1 MGIVKKSLGKL
12 NSKPNVHFSTDS
24 AFSNTSYMA
33 STLRDGCDIDSM
45 DRSLLDCDLLLA
57 SSHPLDSS
65 PLPFLSLDPGAL
77 VGQPGSEAEG
87 SSIRSSSRNLPDG
100 GSSCGPACKPEE
112 AVAEVCTDS
121 ADSRSESGTLG
132 RETVVRFEPIIS
144 TSLVVASTKM
154 EANIGGA
161 SSKGEH

>member
-1 MGIVKKSLGKL
+1 M
-12 NSKPNVHFSTDS
+12 HFSTDS

-45 DRSLLDCDLLLA
+45 DRSLLNCELVADQLA

-65 PLPFLSLDPGAL
+65 PLPFLSLDPGKL

-121 ADSRSESGTLG
+121 ADSRSESGTLR

-144 TSLVVASTKM
+144 TSLVAASTKM
-154 EANIGGA
+154 EANTGGA